1 MQSLRDRMDKVA
13 SANVPV
19 LIQGESGTGK
29 DIIARMIHG
38 LSPWR
43 TGPFVKVNCPA
54 IPGTLLE
61 SELFG
66 YEKGAFTGAYGSKPG
81 RVELAHR
88 GTLFLDEISEL
99 DLGLQSK
106 LLQLLQDGQF
116 CRIGAQEDKKVEV
129 RVVCATNRVL
139 EAEIESG
146 TFRQDLFYRINV
158 VNLQMPPLRER
169 KGDIPDLVTYFL
181 EYYNR
186 KYNCRAR
193 TLSGDLMSSLQKHH
207 WPGNIREL
215 ENLIKR
221 YVILGNEEVISSDLV
236 AHQQEYS
243 HPRHQFRWADRAE
256 DHYPP
261 GHPGTGAQSHPESS
275 AGPPLES
282 QAGGPRSEHQLP
294 RAAVQDSRCRP
305 AAQPLFPP
313 PGRTASRP
321 GRRRRLKQ
329 TVVCRVGRAP
339 SPAAFDFDFDLF
351 LISNPSVAS
360 NSKSKIKG
368 GGQECPPPPR
378 GAIVSLAVIS
388 DLPSSILRG
397 ECER

>member
-1 MQSLRDRMDKVA
+1 MRMPMTTVTSVSSLITSLGEIPPESVVFGRLETMQSLRERMDKVA

-29 DIIARMIHG
+29 DIIARMVHG

-81 RVELAHR
+81 RVEMAHR

-99 DLGLQSK
+99 DLALQSK

-139 EAEIESG
+139 ENEIENG

-158 VNLQMPPLRER
+158 VNLGLPALRER
-169 KGDIPDLVTYFL
+169 RADVEDLVNFFL

-186 KYNCRAR
+186 KYNCRAKS
-193 TLSGDLMSSLQKHH
+193 LSNELIGILQK
-207 WPGNIREL
+207 
-215 ENLIKR
+215 
-221 YVILGNEEVISSDLV
+221 Y
-236 AHQQEYS
+236 
-243 HPRHQFRWADRAE
+243 
-256 DHYPP
+256 
-261 GHPGTGAQSHPESS
+261 
-275 AGPPLES
+275 
-282 QAGGPRSEHQLP
+282 
-294 RAAVQDSRCRP
+294 
-305 AAQPLFPP
+305 
-313 PGRTASRP
+313 
-321 GRRRRLKQ
+321 
-329 TVVCRVGRAP
+329 
-339 SPAAFDFDFDLF
+339 
-351 LISNPSVAS
+351 
-360 NSKSKIKG
+360 
-368 GGQECPPPPR
+368 
-378 GAIVSLAVIS
+378 
-388 DLPSSILRG
+388 
-397 ECER
+397 